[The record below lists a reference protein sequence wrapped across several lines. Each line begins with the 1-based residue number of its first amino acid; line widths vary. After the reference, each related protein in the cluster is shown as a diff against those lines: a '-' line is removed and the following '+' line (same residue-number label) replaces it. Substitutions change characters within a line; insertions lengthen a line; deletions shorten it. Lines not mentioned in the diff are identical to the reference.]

1 MNDDKL
7 DKILEK
13 LDRIIDL
20 LPKENPSYTPTYPP
34 TYPGPDVLQQPFKCS
49 RCGMRLDRV
58 MGYVCSDIY
67 CPTFIKAYCG
77 QHSITSVDTN
87 WQSYNDEDNK

>member
-20 LPKENPSYTPTYPP
+20 LPKEKSPYSPSYPPP
-34 TYPGPDVLQQPFKCS
+34 TPGPSFPPTTCSKC
-49 RCGMRLDRV
+49 GLRLDQV
-58 MGYVCSDIY
+58 MGYVCGDTY
-67 CPTFIKAYCG
+67 CPTFVKPTCTV
-77 QHSITSVDTN
+77 SSVTYVDRHQ
-87 WQSYNDEDNK
+87 WQTMNNEDK

>member
-20 LPKENPSYTPTYPP
+20 LPKEKSPYGTRQPPLTPVPSFPP
-34 TYPGPDVLQQPFKCS
+34 YATCS

-58 MGYVCSDIY
+58 MGYVCNDSQ
-67 CPTFIKAYCG
+67 CPTFARV
-77 QHSITSVDTN
+77 TSVTHTGPL
-87 WQSYNDEDNK
+87 WQTMNNEDK

>member
-20 LPKENPSYTPTYPP
+20 LPKEKSPYSPSYPPPAPGPSFPP
-34 TYPGPDVLQQPFKCS
+34 TTCS

-58 MGYVCSDIY
+58 MGYVCSDIH
-67 CPTFIKAYCG
+67 CPTFTKVYCG

-87 WQSYNDEDNK
+87 

>member
-20 LPKENPSYTPTYPP
+20 LPKEKSPYSPSYPPP
-34 TYPGPDVLQQPFKCS
+34 TPVPSFPPTTCS
-49 RCGMRLDRV
+49 RCGIRLDQV
-58 MGYVCSDIY
+58 MGYVCNDSQ
-67 CPTFIKAYCG
+67 CPTFTR
-77 QHSITSVDTN
+77 ITSVTN
-87 WQSYNDEDNK
+87 AGPMWQSYNDEDRK

>member
-20 LPKENPSYTPTYPP
+20 LPKEKSPYSPSYPPP
-34 TYPGPDVLQQPFKCS
+34 TPGPSFPPFTCS

-58 MGYVCSDIY
+58 MGYVCTDIY
-67 CPTFIKAYCG
+67 CPTFTN
-77 QHSITSVDTN
+77 ITSVTN
-87 WQSYNDEDNK
+87 TGPMWQSYNDEDNK

>member
-20 LPKENPSYTPTYPP
+20 LPKEKSPYSPSYPP
-34 TYPGPDVLQQPFKCS
+34 LTPGPSFPPYTTCS

-58 MGYVCSDIY
+58 MGYVCNDSQ
-67 CPTFIKAYCG
+67 CPTFLRV
-77 QHSITSVDTN
+77 TSVTN
-87 WQSYNDEDNK
+87 TGPMWQSMNGEDNK